1 MERPS
6 QGEKKHTR
14 THIPT
19 HTHPFNGPLSGTT
32 RVRRYHKGK
41 TNLDFTEARDSEWQ
55 WHQLGHMQV
64 CTSFQTDNHASTS
77 PLSFLHAGCS
87 SCLPAAQPTVQSTE
101 AKKKL
106 FVKYSEIY
114 CHFVSVG
121 KRQNSALCTLINL
134 NHEWIPRHSRT
145 KIIFHDFSGPWKFR
159 KKFQDFPGGA
169 RTLRYVVVV
178 RNSISL
184 LTFYPTNIYTHA
196 YIHSWLQRLNHF
208 ACFPWKGKA
217 SPFPESYQQTHSNR
231 SAISFLRQ
239 LSTWHCSHLL
249 LSVALWPRAAAPLLL
264 GAWRSISHAHTVVS
278 SKPAACHGCG
288 RTTG

>member
-1 MERPS
+1 MVLCPGLPGWACTTKVKPIWILLKQE
-6 QGEKKHTR
+6 TV
-14 THIPT
+14 
-19 HTHPFNGPLSGTT
+19 SGSGISWAICKSAPRSRQTT
-32 RVRRYHKGK
+32 TPAPQHSVFY
-41 TNLDFTEARDSEWQ
+41 TPDA
-55 WHQLGHMQV
+55 
-64 CTSFQTDNHASTS
+64 
-77 PLSFLHAGCS
+77 
-87 SCLPAAQPTVQSTE
+87 LPAAQPTVQSTE

-121 KRQNSALCTLINL
+121 KRQNSALCTLLNL
-134 NHEWIPRHSRT
+134 NHEWIPGHSRT

-169 RTLRYVVVV
+169 RNLRYVVVV

-184 LTFYPTNIYTHA
+184 LTFYHTNIYTHA

-208 ACFPWKGKA
+208 ACFPWEGKA

-231 SAISFLRQ
+231 SAISFLHQ

-249 LSVALWPRAAAPLLL
+249 LSVVLWPRAAAPLLL
-264 GAWRSISHAHTVVS
+264 GTWRSISHAHTVVS

-288 RTTG
+288 QTTG